1 MTEFG
6 YVEKAFLEWLAGRFN
21 NPNDS
26 GVGWKFRSAEAMEE
40 FGRDITDAIC
50 DGLLIPALQRVNPA
64 VDSEEKAR
72 KVAEAFRRVLE
83 HPDRMEA
90 NRRALDVLRD
100 GLPVVLEPGKDA
112 VTVRLIEL
120 DPAHQDRN
128 DFTITN
134 QYPVKGVKTAIADS
148 VLLVNGI
155 PLVIAEYKSFVNS
168 GHDWREGVKQV
179 HRYQEEAPALLT
191 TNVFCVAAD
200 EQEFRYGTVAF
211 AAKTEQDIRLQMD
224 QWRPWLSAYPT
235 ERMAWNHKDD
245 GADDDPVRKAAVSLM
260 RPSNVLDFAENFVV
274 FETKRGKT
282 TKKIA
287 RYQQFEAANDI
298 VDRVLEGKHKR
309 GLIWHTQGS
318 GKSLT
323 SIYAA
328 YKLRRRK
335 QLQNPTVLVVVD
347 RSNLKKQLGD
357 DFDYCDYPSVIR
369 AMGIEDLKSRLR
381 TNYAGTI
388 ITTVQ
393 CFQNMNDLEPIQRDN
408 IICLIDEAHRTQKG
422 KGAGFAMTM
431 RAKLPNAYR
440 FGMTGTPIDRT
451 MVNTHHD
458 FGPVTD
464 GKQERY
470 LSYYGIRRA
479 ILDGAT
485 LEVYYEP
492 HYVPIAVDEQPLST
506 TYENMCDELEVED
519 EEERELVKQKEARWK
534 KLVKDSRRIRE
545 KVIPHLVD
553 HFLKFPDPSG
563 FKAMLVAVDREAC
576 GLYKDA
582 LDAELEGRGLPK
594 EWSDVI
600 ISTRQNEL
608 PELKR
613 FRYESDKEEEII
625 EWYKLSPE
633 QWEAENRKK
642 FGDDRTKWKA
652 PLKILIVCDKLLTGF
667 DSPITSTMYLD
678 KPIRDHNL
686 LQAIARTNR
695 PMPERKK
702 RNGLIID
709 YFGVFNDLHKALNF
723 DEEVVEEAI
732 INWDKLREMAP
743 IEVGKCL
750 AYFNGIQREDTR
762 DCLMACLRRLADP
775 GVALE
780 FETQFKRMETLWE
793 ALSPDECL
801 YDHRHDYTWLTSI
814 YIAHRRRNRRAL
826 VTHEELS
833 VKTRELI
840 QQHTEFMEIA
850 EQVPVYKIDANYLTK
865 VDQLPN
871 AADRAA
877 ELEAALTRELIEHN
891 NGGIVHKLLGERL
904 RDAIESK
911 EKSDAAGLKLLTE
924 FQAIVQELNNAQAEP
939 ARLGLTDPGEYE
951 LFTVVRQFAAVKDEA
966 LCIRATKAMMSRLRR
981 GQHLPPGWWETRGG
995 KNRVSQTLQVESW
1008 EPDFEPLNLCPVEE
1022 AEPPFLAAAVEEL
1035 GRAFSSTA

>member
-1 MTEFG
+1 MTEYG
-6 YVEKAFLEWLAGRFN
+6 YVEKAILEWLAGRFD

-26 GVGWKFRSAEAMEE
+26 GVGWKLRSAEAMEE
-40 FGRDITDAIC
+40 FGRDISDAIC
-50 DGLLIPALQRVNPA
+50 DGLLIPALQRINPA

-72 KVAEAFRRVLE
+72 QVAEAFRRVLE
-83 HPDRMEA
+83 HPDRLEA

-112 VTVRLIEL
+112 VTVRMIESE
-120 DPAHQDRN
+120 PAHQDRN

-134 QYPVKGVKTAIADS
+134 QYPVKGIKTAIADS

-168 GHDWREGVKQV
+168 SHDWREGVKQV

-211 AAKTEQDIRLQMD
+211 AVKTEQDVRLQMD

-235 ERMAWNHKDD
+235 ERMAWNHKGD
-245 GADDDPVRKAAVSLM
+245 GGDDDPVRKAAISLM
-260 RPSNVLDFAENFVV
+260 RPSNVLDFLENFVV
-274 FETKRGKT
+274 FETKRAKT

-298 VDRVLEGKHKR
+298 VDRVLEGRHKR

-323 SIYAA
+323 MIFTA
-328 YKLRRRK
+328 YKLRRRR
-335 QLQNPTVLVVVD
+335 QLNNPTVLVVVD
-347 RSNLKKQLGD
+347 RRNLKKQVGD

-369 AMGIEDLKSRLR
+369 AMGIEDLKARLR
-381 TNYAGTI
+381 TNYAGTV

-393 CFQNMNDLEPIQRDN
+393 SFQSMNDLAPIERDN
-408 IICLIDEAHRTQKG
+408 IIMLIDEAHRTQKG

-451 MVNTHHD
+451 MVNTHHE

-506 TYENMCDELEVED
+506 NYEDMCDELEVED

-534 KLVKDSRRIRE
+534 KLVKDTRRVKE
-545 KVIPHLVD
+545 KVIPHIVD

-582 LDAELEGRGLPK
+582 LDAELENRGLPK

-613 FRYESDKEEEII
+613 FRYEPDKEEEII

-633 QWEAENRKK
+633 QWEAENRRKV
-642 FGDDRTKWKA
+642 GDDRTKWKP

-695 PMPERKK
+695 PMPERNK

-723 DEEVVEEAI
+723 DEDVVEEAI

-750 AYFNGIQREDTR
+750 AYFNGIHREDAR

-775 GVALE
+775 SIALE

-840 QQHTEFMEIA
+840 QQHTEFMNIA
-850 EQVPVYKIDANYLTK
+850 EEVPVYKIDANYLTK
-865 VDQLPN
+865 VNQLPN
-871 AADRAA
+871 ASDRAA
-877 ELEAALTRELIEHN
+877 ELEAALTRELIERD
-891 NGGIVHKLLGERL
+891 NGGIVHRLLGERL
-904 RDAIESK
+904 RQAIEEK
-911 EKSDAAGLKLLTE
+911 EQGDAAGIKLLTDL
-924 FQAIVQELNNAQAEP
+924 QTIVQELNKTQAEP
-939 ARLGLTDPGEYE
+939 ARLGLTETGEYE
-951 LFTVVRQFAAVKDEA
+951 LFTVVRKFGVIDDEP
-966 LCIRATKAMMSRLRR
+966 LCIRATKAMMGRLRR

-995 KNRVSQTLQVESW
+995 KNKVSQTLQVESW

-1022 AEPPFLAAAVEEL
+1022 AEPPFLSAAIEEL
-1035 GRAFSSTA
+1035 GRAFSSNA

>member
-1 MTEFG
+1 
-6 YVEKAFLEWLAGRFN
+6 
-21 NPNDS
+21 
-26 GVGWKFRSAEAMEE
+26 
-40 FGRDITDAIC
+40 
-50 DGLLIPALQRVNPA
+50 
-64 VDSEEKAR
+64 
-72 KVAEAFRRVLE
+72 
-83 HPDRMEA
+83 
-90 NRRALDVLRD
+90 
-100 GLPVVLEPGKDA
+100 
-112 VTVRLIEL
+112 
-120 DPAHQDRN
+120 
-128 DFTITN
+128 
-134 QYPVKGVKTAIADS
+134 
-148 VLLVNGI
+148 
-155 PLVIAEYKSFVNS
+155 
-168 GHDWREGVKQV
+168 
-179 HRYQEEAPALLT
+179 
-191 TNVFCVAAD
+191 
-200 EQEFRYGTVAF
+200 
-211 AAKTEQDIRLQMD
+211 
-224 QWRPWLSAYPT
+224 
-235 ERMAWNHKDD
+235 MAWNDTGD
-245 GADDDPVRKAAVSLM
+245 GTGDDPVRKAAVSLM
-260 RPSNVLDFAENFVV
+260 RPSNVLDFVENFVV
-274 FETKRGKT
+274 FETKRGTT
-282 TKKIA
+282 TKKVA

-298 VDRVLEGKHKR
+298 VDRVVEGKYKR

-318 GKSLT
+318 GKTLT
-323 SIYAA
+323 EIFAA
-328 YKLRRRK
+328 GKLRRRR
-335 QLQNPTVLVVVD
+335 QLNNPTVLIIVD
-347 RSNLKKQLGD
+347 RRNLKKQVGD

-369 AMGIEDLKSRLR
+369 AMGIEELKDRLR
-381 TNYAGTI
+381 TNYAGTV
-388 ITTVQ
+388 ITTIQ
-393 CFQNMNDLEPIQRDN
+393 CFQNMNDLDPVPRDN

-458 FGPVTD
+458 FGPVIE

-470 LSYYGIRRA
+470 LSYYGIRRS

-485 LEVYYEP
+485 LEVFYEP
-492 HYVPIAVDEQPLST
+492 HYVPIEVEEEPLNTS
-506 TYENMCDELEVED
+506 YEDMCDELEVED

-534 KLVKDSRRIRE
+534 KLVKDPRRIRE
-545 KVIPHLVD
+545 RVIPHLVD

-563 FKAMLVAVDREAC
+563 FKAMVVAVDRGGC

-582 LDAELEGRGLPK
+582 LDAELESRGLPK

-600 ISTRQNEL
+600 ISTPQNPE
-608 PELKR
+608 PELRR
-613 FRYESDKEEEII
+613 FRYEPDKEEELI

-633 QWEAENRKK
+633 QWEAESRKK
-642 FGDDRTKWKA
+642 FGDDRAKWRP

-667 DSPITSTMYLD
+667 DSPVTSTIYLD

-695 PMPERKK
+695 PMPERNK

-723 DEEVVEEAI
+723 EESVVEEAI

-743 IEVGKCL
+743 IEIGKCL
-750 AYFNGIQREDTR
+750 RYFSGIHREDTR

-801 YDHRHDYTWLTSI
+801 YDQRHDYSWLTSI

-826 VTHEELS
+826 ATHEELL

-840 QQHTEFMEIA
+840 QQNTEFMDIA
-850 EQVPVYKIDANYLTK
+850 EEVPVYRIDANYLTK

-877 ELEAALTRELIEHN
+877 ELEAALTRELIERN
-891 NGGIVHKLLGERL
+891 VGGIIPQKLGVRL
-904 RDAIESK
+904 RQAIE
-911 EKSDAAGLKLLTE
+911 EKQQGDAAGLKLLAE
-924 FQAIVQELNNAQAEP
+924 LQSIVQDLNKAQAEP
-939 ARLGLTDPGEYE
+939 ERLGLVETGEYE
-951 LFTVVRQFAAVKDEA
+951 LFTVVREYTAIKDEP
-966 LCIRATKAMMSRLRR
+966 LCIRVTKAMMSRLHR

-995 KNRVSQTLQVESW
+995 KNKVSQTLQVESW

-1022 AEPPFLAAAVEEL
+1022 SEPPFLAAAVDEL
-1035 GRAFSSTA
+1035 GKAFAKE

>member
-1 MTEFG
+1 MTEYG
-6 YVEKAFLEWLAGRFN
+6 YVEKAILEWLAGRFID
-21 NPNDS
+21 PNDS

-40 FGRDITDAIC
+40 FTREVTDPIC
-50 DGLLIPALQRVNPA
+50 DGLLIPALQRINPA
-64 VDSEEKAR
+64 VDTEEKAR
-72 KVAEAFRRVLE
+72 RVAEAFSRVLE
-83 HPDRMEA
+83 HPDRQEA
-90 NRRALDVLRD
+90 NRRALEILRD
-100 GLPVVLEPGKDA
+100 GLPVVLEQGQDA

-134 QYPVKGVKTAIADS
+134 QYPVKGSKTAIADS

-179 HRYQEEAPALLT
+179 HRYQEESPGLLT
-191 TNVFCVAAD
+191 TNVFCVGAD
-200 EQEFRYGTVAF
+200 EQELRYGTVAF
-211 AAKTEQDIRLQMD
+211 AARTEQDVRLQMD
-224 QWRPWLSAYPT
+224 QWRPWLSAYPV
-235 ERMAWNHKDD
+235 ERMAWNQKGD
-245 GADDDPVRKAAVSLM
+245 GSDDDPVRKAAMSLM
-260 RPSNVLDFAENFVV
+260 RPSNVLDFLENFVV
-274 FETKRGKT
+274 FETKRGQT

-287 RYQQFEAANDI
+287 RYQQFEAVNDI
-298 VDRVLEGKHKR
+298 VDRVLEGKQKL

-323 SIYAA
+323 MIYAA
-328 YKLRRRK
+328 YKLRRRR
-335 QLQNPTVLVVVD
+335 QLKNPTVLVVVD
-347 RSNLKKQLGD
+347 RRNLKKQVGD

-369 AMGIEDLKSRLR
+369 AMGVDDLKDRLR

-393 CFQNMNDLEPIQRDN
+393 CFQSMNDLAPIERDN
-408 IICLIDEAHRTQKG
+408 IILLIDEAHRTQKG

-440 FGMTGTPIDRT
+440 FGMTGTPIDKT

-458 FGPVTD
+458 FGPVIE

-492 HYVPIAVDEQPLST
+492 HYVPVAVDEGPLSVN
-506 TYENMCDELEVED
+506 YEDMCDELEVED
-519 EEERELVKQKEARWK
+519 EEERELVKSKEARWK
-534 KLVKDSRRIRE
+534 KLVKDDRRIQ
-545 KVIPHLVD
+545 KVIPNLVD
-553 HFLKFPDPSG
+553 HFLTYPDPSG
-563 FKAMLVAVDREAC
+563 FKGMLVAVDREAC

-582 LDAELEGRGLPK
+582 LDTELERRGLPK

-613 FRYESDKEEEII
+613 FRYDTDKEEELI

-633 QWEAENRKK
+633 QWEAANRKK
-642 FGDDRTKWKA
+642 FGDDRRRWRQ

-695 PMPERKK
+695 PMPERNK

-723 DEEVVEEAI
+723 EESVVEESI
-732 INWDKLREMAP
+732 INWDKLREVAP

-750 AYFNGIQREDTR
+750 AYFTGIQREDTR

-775 GVALE
+775 SVALE

-793 ALSPDECL
+793 SLSPDECL
-801 YDHRHDYTWLTSI
+801 YDFRHDYSWLTSI

-826 VTHEELS
+826 ATHEELS

-840 QQHTEFMEIA
+840 QQHTEFMQIA
-850 EQVPVYKIDANYLTK
+850 EEVPVYKIDANYLTK
-865 VDQLPN
+865 VSQLPS

-877 ELEAALTRELIEHN
+877 ELEAALTRELIERN
-891 NGGIVHKLLGERL
+891 NGGIIHKSLGDRL
-904 RDAIESK
+904 KQAIDDK
-911 EKSDAAGLKLLTE
+911 EQSDAAGLRLL
-924 FQAIVQELNNAQAEP
+924 QELQTIVVDLNESQAEP
-939 ARLGLTDPGEYE
+939 ERLGLKEHGEYE
-951 LFTVVRQFAAVKDEA
+951 LFTVVRKFAAVKDEPLA
-966 LCIRATKAMMSRLRR
+966 IRATKAMMSRLNR

-995 KNRVSQTLQVESW
+995 KNKVSQTLQVESW

-1022 AEPPFLAAAVEEL
+1022 EEPPFLAAAVDEL
-1035 GRAFSSTA
+1035 GRAFAKA

>member
-1 MTEFG
+1 MTEYG
-6 YVEKAFLEWLAGRFN
+6 YVEKAILEWLAGRFDD
-21 NPNDS
+21 PNDS

-40 FGRDITDAIC
+40 YGRDITDAIC
-50 DGLLIPALQRVNPA
+50 DGLLIPALQRINPA
-64 VDSEEKAR
+64 VDSEEKAQ
-72 KVAEAFRRVLE
+72 KVAEAFRRVLD
-83 HPDRMEA
+83 HPDRLEA

-100 GLPVVLEPGKDA
+100 GLPVVLEAGKDA
-112 VTVRLIEL
+112 VTVRFIEL
-120 DPAHQDRN
+120 DAAHQDRN

-134 QYPVKGVKTAIADS
+134 QYAVKGSKTAIADS

-155 PLVIAEYKSFVNS
+155 PVVVAEYKSFVNS

-211 AAKTEQDIRLQMD
+211 AAKTDQDVRLQMD
-224 QWRPWLSAYPT
+224 QWRPWLSEYPS
-235 ERMAWNHKDD
+235 ERMAWNNKGD
-245 GADDDPVRKAAVSLM
+245 GSGDDPVRRAAVSLM
-260 RPSNVLDFAENFVV
+260 RPSNVLDFLENFVV
-274 FETKRGKT
+274 FETKRGTT
-282 TKKIA
+282 TKRIA

-298 VDRVLEGKHKR
+298 VDRVLEGKYKR

-318 GKSLT
+318 GKTLT
-323 SIYAA
+323 EIFAA
-328 YKLRRRK
+328 GKLRRRR
-335 QLQNPTVLVVVD
+335 QLNNPTVLIVVD
-347 RSNLKKQLGD
+347 RRNLKKQVGD

-369 AMGIEDLKSRLR
+369 AMGIEDLKDRLR
-381 TNYAGTI
+381 TNYAGTV
-388 ITTVQ
+388 ITTIQ
-393 CFQNMNDLEPIQRDN
+393 CFQNMNDLDPVPRDN

-458 FGPVTD
+458 FGPVIE

-470 LSYYGIRRA
+470 LSYYGIRRS

-492 HYVPIAVDEQPLST
+492 HYVPIAVEEAPLSVS
-506 TYENMCDELEVED
+506 YEEMCDELEVED

-534 KLVKDSRRIRE
+534 KLVKDTRRIRE
-545 KVIPHLVD
+545 KVIPHLLD

-563 FKAMLVAVDREAC
+563 FKAMLVTVDREAC
-576 GLYKDA
+576 GLYKEA
-582 LDAELEGRGLPK
+582 LDAELEKRGLPK

-600 ISTRQNEL
+600 ISTPQNPE

-613 FRYESDKEEEII
+613 FRYATDKEEEII

-633 QWEAENRKK
+633 QWEAANRKK
-642 FGDDRTKWKA
+642 FGDDRTKWKP

-667 DSPITSTMYLD
+667 DSPITSVMYLD

-695 PMPERKK
+695 PMPERNK

-723 DEEVVEEAI
+723 EESVVEESI
-732 INWDKLREMAP
+732 INWDKLKEVAP
-743 IEVGKCL
+743 VEVGKCL
-750 AYFNGIQREDTR
+750 AYFDGIHREVTR

-801 YDHRHDYTWLTSI
+801 YDYRHDYSWLTSI
-814 YIAHRRRNRRAL
+814 YVAHRRRNRRAL
-826 VTHEELS
+826 ATHEELAM
-833 VKTRELI
+833 KTRELI
-840 QQHTEFMEIA
+840 QQNTDFMDIA
-850 EQVPVYKIDANYLTK
+850 EEVPVYRIDANYLTK
-865 VDQLPN
+865 VAQLPT

-877 ELEAALTRELIEHN
+877 ELEAALTRELIERN

-904 RDAIESK
+904 RQAVEEK
-911 EKSDAAGLKLLTE
+911 EQGDAAGLKLLAE
-924 FQAIVQELNNAQAEP
+924 LQSIVQDLNKAQAEP
-939 ARLGLTDPGEYE
+939 ERLGLTETGEYQ
-951 LFTVVRQFAAVKDEA
+951 LFTVINQYAAVRDES
-966 LCIRATKAMMSRLRR
+966 LCVRAAKAMMSRLKR

-995 KNRVSQTLQVESW
+995 KNKVSQTLQVESW

-1022 AEPPFLAAAVEEL
+1022 SEPPFLAAAVEEL
-1035 GRAFSSTA
+1035 SLAFGRE

>member
-1 MTEFG
+1 MTEYG
-6 YVEKAFLEWLAGRFN
+6 YVEKPILEWLAGRFN

-40 FGRDITDAIC
+40 FNRDVIDPIC
-50 DGLLIPALQRVNPA
+50 DGLLVPALQRINPA
-64 VDSEEKAR
+64 LDTEEKAW
-72 KVAEAFRRVLE
+72 KVAEAFSRVLE
-83 HPDRMEA
+83 YPDKQEA
-90 NRRALDVLRD
+90 NRRALEVLRD
-100 GLPVVLEPGKDA
+100 GLPVVMEQGQDA
-112 VTVRLIEL
+112 ITVRLIEL
-120 DPAHQDRN
+120 DLAHQDRN

-134 QYPVKGVKTAIADS
+134 QYPVKGSKTAIADS

-179 HRYQEEAPALLT
+179 HRYQEEAPGLLT
-191 TNVFCVAAD
+191 TNVLCVAAD
-200 EQEFRYGTVAF
+200 EQELRYGTVAF
-211 AAKTEQDIRLQMD
+211 AAKTDQNVRLQMD
-224 QWRPWLSAYPT
+224 QWRPWLSAYPV
-235 ERMAWNHKDD
+235 ERMAWNQKGD
-245 GADDDPVRKAAVSLM
+245 GADDDPVRKAAMSLM
-260 RPSNVLDFAENFVV
+260 RPSNVLDFLENFVV
-274 FETKRGKT
+274 FETKRGET

-298 VDRVLEGKHKR
+298 VDRVLEGKEKL

-323 SIYAA
+323 MIYAA
-328 YKLRRRK
+328 YKLRRRRELK
-335 QLQNPTVLVVVD
+335 NPTVLVVVD
-347 RSNLKKQLGD
+347 RRNLKKQVGD
-357 DFDYCDYPSVIR
+357 DVDYCDYPSVVR
-369 AMGIEDLKSRLR
+369 AMGIDDLKDRLR

-393 CFQNMNDLEPIQRDN
+393 CFQSMNDLAPIERNN
-408 IICLIDEAHRTQKG
+408 IILLIDEAHRTQKG

-440 FGMTGTPIDRT
+440 FGMTGTPIDKT

-458 FGPVTD
+458 FGPVID

-485 LEVYYEP
+485 LKVYYKP
-492 HYVPIAVDEQPLST
+492 HYVPVAIDEAPLSVN
-506 TYENMCDELEVED
+506 YEQMCDELEVED
-519 EEERELVKQKEARWK
+519 EEERELVKSKEARWK
-534 KLVKDSRRIRE
+534 KLVKDDRRIK

-553 HFLKFPDPSG
+553 HFLKYPDPSG

-582 LDAELEGRGLPK
+582 LDTELVRRGLPK

-613 FRYESDKEEEII
+613 YRYDADKEEELI

-633 QWEAENRKK
+633 QSEAANRKK
-642 FGDDRTKWKA
+642 FGDDPAKWKQ

-695 PMPERKK
+695 PMPERNK

-709 YFGVFNDLHKALNF
+709 YFGVFNDLHSALNF
-723 DEEVVEEAI
+723 DESVVEESI
-732 INWDKLREMAP
+732 IRWDKLREEAP
-743 IEVGKCL
+743 IAAGKCL
-750 AYFNGIQREDTR
+750 AYFTGIHREDTR

-775 GVALE
+775 GVALD
-780 FETQFKRMETLWE
+780 FETNFKRMERLWE
-793 ALSPDECL
+793 SLSPDECL
-801 YDHRHDYTWLTSI
+801 FDFRHDYTWLTSI

-826 VTHEELS
+826 ATHEELS

-850 EQVPVYKIDANYLTK
+850 EEVPVYKIDANYLTK
-865 VDQLPN
+865 VGQLPT

-877 ELEAALTRELIEHN
+877 ELESALTRELIERN
-891 NGGIVHKLLGERL
+891 NGGIVHKLLGDRL
-904 RDAIESK
+904 KQAIEDK
-911 EKSDAAGLKLLTE
+911 EQSDAAGLKLL
-924 FQAIVQELNNAQAEP
+924 QELQTIVVDLNESQAEP
-939 ARLGLTDPGEYE
+939 ERLGLKERGEYE
-951 LFTVVRQFAAVKDEA
+951 LFTVVRKFAAVKLEP
-966 LCIRATKAMMSRLRR
+966 LLIRATRTMMSRLQR
-981 GQHLPPGWWETRGG
+981 GQHLPPGWWDTRGG
-995 KNRVSQTLQVESW
+995 RNKVSQTLQVESW

-1022 AEPPFLAAAVEEL
+1022 AEPPFLAAAVDEL
-1035 GRAFSSTA
+1035 GRAFATE